1 MEMAQRPS
9 ILPAGDRWFDS
20 SRVAHRS
27 RWSLDLPATA
37 VIKHYAHDVLNL
49 ILARLAKLP
58 NDAQALY
65 PYRLALAHEDMHGE
79 AFAYTLQT
87 LGLASSPQFATRTPA
102 LPPAHDLSF
111 TGGTFISG
119 SPDNAEFVFDNEKWA
134 HPVILPAFSIA
145 STLVTN
151 AQYKDFMRAG
161 GYQNLQLW
169 DEAGRA
175 WLASTQRT
183 APRYWQQADGQW
195 QCARF
200 GRVIEPAADEAVRHI
215 SLHEAQ
221 AYCRWAERRLP
232 TEAEWEYAAKGGK
245 LSKGTKY
252 SGSDNANQI
261 AWHKANS
268 NKTPHTIG
276 TKSPNELGIYDMSGN
291 VWEWCWDWYNEDYYK
306 TAVKNN
312 PTGPEMGDKRTVK
325 GGSWDSK
332 TDYLRTANR
341 VSTFPDKTHPFYG
354 FRIAKSI
361 AQ

>member
-1 MEMAQRPS
+1 MSVKSSLRNATPAQLAAYLQDARDYTLTLFNLFQSAGLDDLSRVPYLPIINPPLWELGHLVWFAEWFVLRDAPAGDMEMAQRPS

-175 WLASTQRT
+175 WLATTQRT
-183 APRYWQQADGQW
+183 APRYWQQAGEQW

-200 GRVIEPAADEAVRHI
+200 GRLIELAADEAVRHI

-221 AYCRWAERRLP
+221 AYCRWAKTRFP
-232 TEAEWEYAAKGGK
+232 TEAEMAY
-245 LSKGTKY
+245 
-252 SGSDNANQI
+252 
-261 AWHKANS
+261 
-268 NKTPHTIG
+268 
-276 TKSPNELGIYDMSGN
+276 
-291 VWEWCWDWYNEDYYK
+291 
-306 TAVKNN
+306 
-312 PTGPEMGDKRTVK
+312 
-325 GGSWDSK
+325 
-332 TDYLRTANR
+332 
-341 VSTFPDKTHPFYG
+341 
-354 FRIAKSI
+354 
-361 AQ
+361 